1 MYWDIEV
8 TSEDED
14 EMIRKIAQK
23 VHEHDLDMAAI
34 LMIESVKPFS
44 YIGTQMGR
52 FFFSPFLPLFGENI
66 GIRGEKFFQI
76 FEKRENVEK
85 LIKAVEEL
93 TLEEEE
99 RKETEKKEKLE
110 RKGMETEIGET
121 HNKKWWQR
129 FLPFSVL
136 SFSSLQLNRKEL

>member
-8 TSEDED
+8 TPEDED

-23 VHEHDLDMAAI
+23 IHEYGMDMAAI
-34 LMIESVKPFS
+34 LMIESVKPLS

-52 FFFSPFLPLFGENI
+52 FFISPFLPAFGENI
-66 GIRGEKFFQI
+66 GISGEKFLQI

-93 TLEEEE
+93 TQEEEE
-99 RKETEKKEKLE
+99 RKKAEKAKKIEEKRINIET
-110 RKGMETEIGET
+110 GEAPK
-121 HNKKWWQR
+121 KKWWRRLIPQ
-129 FLPFSVL
+129 
-136 SFSSLQLNRKEL
+136 